1 MGLLIDWLIIIAVG
15 FIAAIFVAAEFSVL
29 KVRPSYLKGL
39 ISDGNRTAKVTLNL
53 LEKLNDTLSTTQVAI
68 TFTGI
73 LMGAIGESTLSE
85 TIILLFAQFGVT
97 LPENWLLSTASVII
111 LTYLEVVLTELV
123 PKSMAIDRPNKIAL
137 LITRPVS
144 GFQKVAFPLVWFMN
158 LSAAIVLKLLGYTV
172 ATESEDIFT
181 QAEIL
186 GITRE
191 AVRGGTIDP
200 DDATFISRGFDFNDR
215 VAKDVM
221 VDRTSASFIS
231 DQDDVATAYQ
241 HYLETGLTRFPVMVE
256 QNRDQV
262 RGYVYAYD
270 LAKQNAVDA
279 TVSVQELIRPIA
291 RVPENML
298 INEIY
303 RMMVRTKSPFA
314 LVTDEYGGTAG
325 IITDEDINEE
335 LLGDIQDEND
345 RDKDYVQKQADGS
358 YRVNGKITLSD
369 FEVAFKTRMPTFESS
384 NAVTLSGY
392 LLEKQPTITL
402 HEQLVVE
409 PFTLTVAEVGD
420 NQHITWVNVLRTPE
434 ANDE

>member
-1 MGLLIDWLIIIAVG
+1 
-15 FIAAIFVAAEFSVL
+15 
-29 KVRPSYLKGL
+29 
-39 ISDGNRTAKVTLNL
+39 
-53 LEKLNDTLSTTQVAI
+53 
-68 TFTGI
+68 
-73 LMGAIGESTLSE
+73 
-85 TIILLFAQFGVT
+85 
-97 LPENWLLSTASVII
+97 
-111 LTYLEVVLTELV
+111 
-123 PKSMAIDRPNKIAL
+123 
-137 LITRPVS
+137 
-144 GFQKVAFPLVWFMN
+144 
-158 LSAAIVLKLLGYTV
+158 
-172 ATESEDIFT
+172 
-181 QAEIL
+181 
-186 GITRE
+186 
-191 AVRGGTIDP
+191 
-200 DDATFISRGFDFNDR
+200 
-215 VAKDVM
+215 
-221 VDRTSASFIS
+221 
-231 DQDDVATAYQ
+231 
-241 HYLETGLTRFPVMVE
+241 MVE

>member
-1 MGLLIDWLIIIAVG
+1 MSLLINWLIIIVVG

-29 KVRPSYLKGL
+29 KVRPSYLKEL
-39 ISDGNRTAKVTLNL
+39 INNGNRTAKVAQGL

-85 TIILLFAQFGVT
+85 TIVLLFAQFGVK
-97 LPENWLLSTASVII
+97 LPENWILSTVSIII

-123 PKSMAIDRPNKIAL
+123 PKSMAIDRPNKIVL

-144 GFQKVAFPLVWFMN
+144 GFQKIAFPLVWFMN
-158 LSAAIVLKLLGYTV
+158 LSAAAVLKVLGYTV

-191 AVRGGTIDP
+191 AVRGGTIDSA
-200 DDATFISRGFDFNDR
+200 DATFISRGFDFNDR
-215 VAKDVM
+215 TAKDVM
-221 VDRTSASFIS
+221 IDRTSAIFIS
-231 DQDDVATAYQ
+231 NQDDVATAYQ
-241 HYLETGLTRFPVMVE
+241 RYLETGLTRFPVMRN
-256 QNRDQV
+256 QNHDQV
-262 RGYVYAYD
+262 CGYLYAYD
-270 LAKQNAVDA
+270 LAKQNAIDA
-279 TVSVQELIRPIA
+279 TVSVQTLIRPIA
-291 RVPENML
+291 HVPEGML

-345 RDKDYVQKQADGS
+345 RDKDYVQAQDDGS

-369 FEVAFKTRMPTFESS
+369 FEVAFKVRIPALEES

-392 LLEKQPTITL
+392 LLEQQPTIGL
-402 HEQLVVE
+402 HEQLIVP
-409 PFTLTVAEVGD
+409 PFSLTVAEIGD
-420 NQHITWVNVLRTPE
+420 NQHITWITVSKATE
-434 ANDE
+434 KED